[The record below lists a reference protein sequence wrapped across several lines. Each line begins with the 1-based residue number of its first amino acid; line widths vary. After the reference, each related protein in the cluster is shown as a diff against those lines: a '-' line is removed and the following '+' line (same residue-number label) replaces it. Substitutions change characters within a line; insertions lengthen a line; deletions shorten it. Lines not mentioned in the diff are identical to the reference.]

1 MQIEKALIT
10 DRSHILRVSRKFY
23 ILNYLLFSSYTLV
36 KFVIFLK
43 SGLLFSISYWLL
55 WTKFL
60 RCSDLKLKQLWIRN
74 FQGLLFVLKRP
85 FFCFLNNFQYCIL
98 NLLLS
103 MYFIIWKI
111 GYHTQIC
118 FKGVSKDCLVSTQPY
133 VVVGGGIRFL
143 FFGKIIHFVLFAGS
157 SRSHGATYIVHRKVA
172 LYGPMY
178 ICLI

>member
-1 MQIEKALIT
+1 M
-10 DRSHILRVSRKFY
+10 
-23 ILNYLLFSSYTLV
+23 

-85 FFCFLNNFQYCIL
+85 FFCFLNNFQYCVL

-118 FKGVSKDCLVSTQPY
+118 FKGVSKDCLVSNHPY
-133 VVVGGGIRFL
+133 VVVGSGIRFL
-143 FFGKIIHFVLFAGS
+143 FFGKIIPFVFLQAHQEVMGQHTLFTV
-157 SRSHGATYIVHRKVA
+157 RSHCMDPCVFTQFNLVKLNKQLHRNA
-172 LYGPMY
+172 SWLLYSLPGNTFY
-178 ICLI
+178 KKQ